1 MLDNILN
8 FFKKENSKPKP
19 KTLKQQLLSLPLGSY
34 DLFDLNPEI
43 CLQHIQKG
51 IDRFDSNVLN
61 NNQLKGLIKAVY
73 ISENIG
79 HVYIEVVGLVVNG
92 EFASRK
98 DYVVMET
105 EITNFSVIG

>member
-8 FFKKENSKPKP
+8 LFKKQEPKP
-19 KTLKQQLLSLPLGSY
+19 KVITLKQQLLSLPLGSY
-34 DLFDLNPEI
+34 VLFDLNPDI
-43 CLQHIQKG
+43 CLQHIQKN
-51 IDRFDSNVLN
+51 IDRFDLNVLN

-73 ISENIG
+73 ISENVG
-79 HVYIEVVGLVVNG
+79 QVYVEVIGLVVNG

-105 EITNFSVIG
+105 EIKKFSIIG